1 MYITPIS
8 TNTYNNLNTYKQ
20 NKVSAPNFKGALNDR
35 EMEKVLKLL
44 APKNTEVIE
53 TFSAPKLKEV
63 MDNLMEKYKCLGLR
77 SIGIQVVE
85 PKDLPQLLGKNASK
99 YDTKNKFGLCVAV
112 GDKYGPIENMNN
124 VYEAKT
130 FLVNEKELRKL

>member
-20 NKVSAPNFKGALNDR
+20 NRVSKPNFKGALNDR
-35 EMEKVLKLL
+35 EMERVLKLL
-44 APKNTEVIE
+44 APKNTEVFE
-53 TFSAPKLKEV
+53 NFSEQKLTKV
-63 MDNLMEKYKCLGLR
+63 MDHLMDKYKSLGIR
-77 SIGIQVVE
+77 SIGIQVVGPE
-85 PKDLPQLLGKNASK
+85 DLHKLLGEKASK

-130 FLVNEKELRKL
+130 FLVNEKELKKL